1 MTGGEGKHS
10 KAEGNAMLHRQPAEF
25 EKKRLD
31 VGSHDL
37 ILGRDPPFGK
47 RLLAY

>member
-10 KAEGNAMLHRQPAEF
+10 KAEGNAMLHRQPAEV

-31 VGSHDL
+31 VGKA
-37 ILGRDPPFGK
+37 G
-47 RLLAY
+47 LAKDEAC